1 MNSLKINDRK
11 VNIFSSDAELIDY
24 VADRQQIL
32 VAINAE
38 KIANRTP
45 QLKDIINRN
54 IGYLDGIGPV
64 MAVRRRGL
72 HQACK
77 IPGCELWLKIV
88 ERFRHSR
95 SFYLLG
101 ASPAVIDDVVRRLT
115 ADFPGI
121 SIAGYHDGYLTT
133 DAVKQTVIDDI
144 VSKKPDIVFVAMGS
158 PRQELLMDELLALHP
173 ALYMGL
179 GGSFDVY
186 TGRVKRAPKWWLD
199 HNLEFAYRLI
209 RQPKRIRR
217 QLNSLRFLW
226 MLITNKL

>member
-1 MNSLKINDRK
+1 M
-11 VNIFSSDAELIDY
+11 
-24 VADRQQIL
+24 
-32 VAINAE
+32 
-38 KIANRTP
+38 
-45 QLKDIINRN
+45 
-54 IGYLDGIGPV
+54 
-64 MAVRRRGL
+64 
-72 HQACK
+72 
-77 IPGCELWLKIV
+77 KIV

-133 DAVKQTVIDDI
+133 EAVKQTVIDDI

>member
-1 MNSLKINDRK
+1 MNSLEINDRK

-64 MAVRRRGL
+64 MAARRRGFR
-72 HQACK
+72 QACK

-101 ASPAVIDDVVRRLT
+101 ASPAVIDDVVRRLA

>member
-1 MNSLKINDRK
+1 MNSLEINDRK

-64 MAVRRRGL
+64 LAARRRGL
-72 HQACK
+72 RQACK

-101 ASPAVIDDVVRRLT
+101 ASPAVIDDVVRRLA

>member
-1 MNSLKINDRK
+1 MNSLEINDRK

-64 MAVRRRGL
+64 MAARRRGF
-72 HQACK
+72 HKACK

-88 ERFRHSR
+88 ERFCHSR

>member
-1 MNSLKINDRK
+1 MNSLEINDRK

-64 MAVRRRGL
+64 IAARRRGL
-72 HQACK
+72 CQACK

-158 PRQELLMDELLALHP
+158 PRQELLMDELLARHP

>member
-1 MNSLKINDRK
+1 MNSLEINDRK

-64 MAVRRRGL
+64 LAARRRGF

-88 ERFRHSR
+88 ERFCHSR

>member
-1 MNSLKINDRK
+1 MNSLEINNRK

-64 MAVRRRGL
+64 LAARRRGL
-72 HQACK
+72 RQACK

>member
-1 MNSLKINDRK
+1 MNSLEINDRK

-64 MAVRRRGL
+64 IAARRRGL
-72 HQACK
+72 CQACK

>member
-1 MNSLKINDRK
+1 MNSLEINDRK

-64 MAVRRRGL
+64 MVARRRGL
-72 HQACK
+72 RQACK

-121 SIAGYHDGYLTT
+121 SIVGYHDGYLTT